1 MFVVFCPGT
10 GGILQPQP
18 QTQLVHTDHADTSKE
33 DTANSGRDTAQY
45 RKVFSKFD
53 VIVSFLATNSSPGT
67 LASKLWIARLIN
79 KDIKNKASVLGI
91 DDENKIRP
99 MIDAV
104 LSQIEMNTENY
115 AKFIK
120 ILNDLGAM
128 DDLVETIES
137 A

>member
-1 MFVVFCPGT
+1 M
-10 GGILQPQP
+10 
-18 QTQLVHTDHADTSKE
+18 
-33 DTANSGRDTAQY
+33 
-45 RKVFSKFD
+45 KVFSKFD

-67 LASKLWIARLIN
+67 LASKLWTAGLIN
-79 KDIKNKASVLGI
+79 KDIKNKATVLGI
-91 DDENKIRP
+91 DDEDKIRP